1 VLGLPGLF
9 EVLGPP
15 GLFDVGGPPSL
26 FDVLGPPDLFKLT
39 WSRFLVFQACLRQLV
54 RCLGSCRVV

>member
-1 VLGLPGLF
+1 LF

-15 GLFDVGGPPSL
+15 GLFDVCGPPGL

-39 WSRFLVFQACLRQLV
+39 WSRFLDLQVCLRQLL
-54 RCLGSCRVV
+54 RGFGSFRAV